1 MNENDRLSKLLRPR
15 IPKTPNK
22 FYGVRERIV
31 GKKPLGNQMPLEP
44 TKEDYIHY
52 PGLQPSLG
60 KEAKR
65 IRNQD
70 NPSPK
75 FRY

>member
-1 MNENDRLSKLLRPR
+1 MNEEYRLLKLLRPKT
-15 IPKTPNK
+15 PKTPNR
-22 FYGVRERIV
+22 FCGVRERIV

-44 TKEDYIHY
+44 TKKDYIHY
-52 PGLQPSLG
+52 PGLQPSLV

>member
-1 MNENDRLSKLLRPR
+1 MIEKDSLLKLLH
-15 IPKTPNK
+15 PKTPKTLNK
-22 FYGVRERIV
+22 FYRGCERIV
-31 GKKPLGNQMPLEP
+31 GKKPLGNKMPLEP
-44 TKEDYIHY
+44 TKEDYIQY

-70 NPSPK
+70 HPSPK